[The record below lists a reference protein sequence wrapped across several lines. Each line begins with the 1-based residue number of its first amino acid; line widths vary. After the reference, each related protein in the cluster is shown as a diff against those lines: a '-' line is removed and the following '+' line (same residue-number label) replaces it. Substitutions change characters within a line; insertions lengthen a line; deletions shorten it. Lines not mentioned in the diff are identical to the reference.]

1 MVHLVKRAVAVGL
14 VSGLVVAASAASA
27 DQTFGAGVKLTEVT
41 PIKALYESPEK
52 FLGKTI
58 RVDGVVAAVCEEM
71 GCWIALAAKGS
82 PAQTVRFKV
91 DEGKGVVF
99 PMSAKGKTASAEG
112 VFEKIAA
119 GDADANEA
127 AQKEAQAA
135 KQPKAPAFT
144 STYQVKA
151 TGAVVR

>member
-14 VSGLVVAASAASA
+14 ACGVAVAALSASG
-27 DQTFGAGVKLTEVT
+27 DQTFGAGVKLTEAT
-41 PIKALYESPEK
+41 AIKALYDSPEK

-58 RVDGVVAAVCEEM
+58 RIDGVVSAVCEEM
-71 GCWIALAAKGS
+71 GCWMALATKGS

-99 PMSAKGKTASAEG
+99 PISAKGKTASAEG

-119 GDADANEA
+119 DDAHANEA
-127 AQKEAQAA
+127 AREQAA
-135 KQPKAPAFT
+135 KQPKAPEFT
-144 STYQVKA
+144 KTYQVKA